1 MSTIWNK
8 ETLTR
13 DTMMRLADKPAII
26 PAADSSPYFLHRI
39 AKQYFKDRAVKMLR
53 SRAKKIRE
61 LENKHFVQ
69 LKKLPNNTLQLDLT
83 ATGRSMVRKMALQE
97 ALERVRFPKKWEKS
111 WYLIIHDIPG
121 SNKTAQNNFK
131 RVIKKWN
138 AYSLQKGVY
147 VLPYNCRLA
156 LDKICKLLEID
167 SDHVLCLE
175 SKKVPNEKE
184 LKEYFRL

>member
-1 MSTIWNK
+1 MSTIWHK

-61 LENKHFVQ
+61 LESKRFVR
-69 LKKLPNNTLQLDLT
+69 LKKMPDNTLQLDLT
-83 ATGRSMVRKMALQE
+83 ATGRSMVKKIALQE
-97 ALERVRFPKKWEKS
+97 ALERVRLPKTWNKS
-111 WYLIIHDIPG
+111 WYLIIHDIPTN
-121 SNKTAQNNFK
+121 NKTAQNNFK
-131 RVIKKWN
+131 RVIKNWD
-138 AYSLQKGVY
+138 AYPLQRGVY
-147 VLPYNCRLA
+147 ALPYNCRLA
-156 LDKICKLLEID
+156 LDKICQLLEIS

-175 SKKVPNEKE
+175 SKKIPNEQK
-184 LKEYFRL
+184 LKKHFSL

>member
-1 MSTIWNK
+1 MSTIWHK

-61 LENKHFVQ
+61 LEGKRFVR
-69 LKKLPNNTLQLDLT
+69 LKKMPDNTLQLDLT
-83 ATGRSMVRKMALQE
+83 ATGRSMVKKMALQE
-97 ALERVRFPKKWEKS
+97 ALEKVRFSKTWNKS
-111 WYLIIHDIPG
+111 WYLIIHDIPTN
-121 SNKTAQNNFK
+121 NKTAQNNFK
-131 RVIKKWN
+131 KIIKNWDT
-138 AYSLQKGVY
+138 YPLQRGVY

-156 LDKICKLLEID
+156 LEKVCHLLEID
-167 SDHVLCLE
+167 SDRILCLE
-175 SKKVPNEKE
+175 SKKIPNEKTIR
-184 LKEYFRL
+184 KYFKI

>member
-1 MSTIWNK
+1 MSTIWHK

-13 DTMMRLADKPAII
+13 DTMMRLADQPAII

-61 LENKHFVQ
+61 LESKRFVQ
-69 LKKLPNNTLQLDLT
+69 LTKLPNNTLQLDLT
-83 ATGRSMVRKMALQE
+83 ATGRSIVKKMALQE
-97 ALERVRFPKKWEKS
+97 ALERVRLPKTWNQS
-111 WYLIIHDIPG
+111 WYLIIHDIPA

-156 LDKICKLLEID
+156 LDKVCQLLEIEP
-167 SDHVLCLE
+167 DHILCLE
-175 SKKVPNEKE
+175 SKKIPNKKEVEKHFG
-184 LKEYFRL
+184 L